1 MIGLKFA
8 GVVCHA
14 SSLNSKS
21 CPIVAEF
28 VGQGLNLR
36 HRVLHSCRWDE
47 TVRNLV
53 PGATGQNMSVWQRIS
68 GTISTL
74 SNALDPD
81 NWLPGG
87 RDAAFTLA
95 LVALAAKMAVADGV
109 VTASEERVFRR
120 LVTAPTADTVEI
132 ERFFELAQQ
141 DVAGYETYAR
151 KVRKLFEDQ
160 PQTLEHVLDALFHIA
175 SADGLIHEGELEY
188 LHNVGAIFG
197 FDEVRFSQ
205 IAAQFILDGSGPD
218 PFLVLGLSPSANPD
232 EIKRVYRALI
242 SEHHP
247 DRLIAKGVP
256 PELISIATAR
266 VAAINAAYD
275 QISGKPQLC

>member
-1 MIGLKFA
+1 M
-8 GVVCHA
+8 
-14 SSLNSKS
+14 
-21 CPIVAEF
+21 
-28 VGQGLNLR
+28 
-36 HRVLHSCRWDE
+36 
-47 TVRNLV
+47 RNLV

-175 SADGLIHEGELEY
+175 SADGFIHEGELEY

-275 QISGKPQLC
+275 QISGKPQLS